1 MRPFFA
7 ILNLRGVGEFTM
19 EKIAIVTDS
28 NSGITQEEGKNLGV
42 FVVPMPF
49 TVDGVEYLEDISITQ
64 EKFFSLLENG
74 AFVTTSQPSQT
85 YLEELWSKLL
95 ASYDDVIYIPM
106 TSGLSATCENAKKF
120 AAGFNGRV
128 HVVDNLRISVPQKIS
143 VYEAANMVKDGKS
156 VNEIL
161 EHLENTKGKC
171 SIYLTVSVLKYLKKG
186 GRITPAAA
194 ALGDMLKLKPILFT
208 RGQSFD
214 KFAVTL
220 SMGQAKRKMIQQIR
234 KELETEFKPEYEQGK
249 MALLV
254 AYSKIKEEGEKFVK
268 EIEREFPNM
277 KVLYIDP
284 LALSVACHTGAGA
297 LGIGICVCDYLN

>member
-1 MRPFFA
+1 
-7 ILNLRGVGEFTM
+7 M

-42 FVVPMPF
+42 YVIPMPF
-49 TVDGVEYLEDISITQ
+49 TVDGEEYLEDITITQ
-64 EKFFSLLENG
+64 EKFFELLGNG
-74 AFVTTSQPSQT
+74 ADVTTSQPSQAC
-85 YLEELWSKLL
+85 LEDLWQKLL
-95 ASYDDVIYIPM
+95 NSYEQIIYIPM

-120 AAGFNGRV
+120 AEKFDGRV

-143 VYEAANMVKDGKS
+143 VYEALHMAKDGKP
-156 VNEIL
+156 VAEIL

-171 SIYLTVSVLKYLKKG
+171 SIYLTVSELKYLKKG

-194 ALGDMLKLKPILFT
+194 AVGDMLKLKPILYT

-220 SMGQAKRKMIQQIR
+220 SIVQAKKKMMQQIK
-234 KELETEFKPEYEQGK
+234 KELETEFKSEYEQGK

-254 AYSKIKEEGEKFVK
+254 AYSKFKDEGDKFAK
-268 EIEREFPNM
+268 EIKQEFPAM
-277 KVLYIDP
+277 KVLYVDP
-284 LALSVACHTGAGA
+284 LSLSVACHTGAGA
-297 LGIGICVCDYLN
+297 LGIGICVCNYI